1 MMIRIEILTPDDLL
15 KLNTN
20 EPLEDISMLSFG
32 RPNPSNVDLVVY
44 FYAPNAY
51 KVIINRTGICTT
63 SYFISQK
70 EFESLVSLWIV
81 KKTREFTEAQ
91 KLKKRKAG
99 IDKLRELAAEYDIEI
114 IIPTSLDDLYIPV
127 ETTKGS
133 DSPKPPIFIRQT
145 KGREI
150 PEDIE
155 NFITFIQSE
164 NISKTA
170 REMIRDILEKY
181 L

>member
-1 MMIRIEILTPDDLL
+1 MIIRIEILTPDDLL

-44 FYAPNAY
+44 LYATNAY

-63 SYFISQK
+63 SHFISQK

-91 KLKKRKAG
+91 QIAKRKAAV
-99 IDKLRELAAEYDIEI
+99 DKLRELAAEYDIEI
-114 IIPTSLDDLYIPV
+114 IIPTPIRSLDDLDISDEHTK
-127 ETTKGS
+127 ETNK
-133 DSPKPPIFIRQT
+133 PIFIRQT
-145 KGREI
+145 KAREI

-155 NFITFIQSE
+155 KFITFIQTE

-170 REMIRDILEKY
+170 REMIRDILEK
-181 L
+181 